1 MARAAASGPPVEPLT
16 KRAKRPSRTSRAPR
30 QLQDRLHDGRQ
41 RAQRLGG
48 RAEPA
53 QVDVDVA
60 QRRMDARQRE
70 VLGGRRADGAR
81 LLAAGELER
90 APVAAG
96 ALVHE
101 APAVPGEAGGE
112 HHAGGARARPAAH
125 RRGARARVEVADL
138 HARGV
143 RAGVAQRERAGEVAG
158 HPVVAEGRQQPAAGG
173 LRARAEA
180 LEHGADEA
188 PLARRVQV
196 VRAGGDR
203 GLHGRLAP
211 ALERADGRDEH
222 VAALH
227 ERAHGVGPGD
237 VGDRPLQAAE
247 LLGQGADAPLVPG
260 GQHGP
265 RSTIDE
271 GPGGEIARVA
281 GGAEDDDAF
290 CHSVSDP

>member
-1 MARAAASGPPVEPLT
+1 MRGS
-16 KRAKRPSRTSRAPR
+16 AKCSEAGDA
-30 QLQDRLHDGRQ
+30 DR
-41 RAQRLGG
+41 
-48 RAEPA
+48 
-53 QVDVDVA
+53 
-60 QRRMDARQRE
+60 
-70 VLGGRRADGAR
+70 AR
-81 LLAAGELER
+81 LLAAGR
-90 APVAAG
+90 ARTRARG
-96 ALVHE
+96 GRALVDE
-101 APAVPGEAGGE
+101 APAVPGEAGRE
-112 HHAGGARARPAAH
+112 HHAGRARARAAAH

-143 RAGVAQRERAGEVAG
+143 RARVAQRERAGEVAG
-158 HPVVAEGRQQPAAGG
+158 HPVVAEGRHQPAPGG

-188 PLARRVQV
+188 ALAGRVEV
-196 VRAGGDR
+196 VRARGDR

-237 VGDRPLQAAE
+237 VGHRPLQAAE
-247 LLGQGADAPLVPG
+247 LLGQRADARLVAG

-265 RSTIDE
+265 RATIDE

-281 GGAEDDDAF
+281 GGAEDDDAL
-290 CHSVSDP
+290 CHSAADPT